1 MRVEIYRRLCIYT
14 YDLRDTRRKWI
25 KVDYSNI
32 IRFDFES
39 ERIRSLLVKSYKRK
53 IFISGR
59 KETIFN

>member
-14 YDLRDTRRKWI
+14 YDLRDMRRKWI